1 MLFRSRIERSLK
13 GNRDGKYKGMFGLE
27 TSELTR
33 FMCDNL
39 HSLDKVGGRDN
50 ETEFVILD

>member
-1 MLFRSRIERSLK
+1 MYRIERSLK